1 MPEANLVIYGLGAL
15 SGLSMF
21 MLAKLFSLAKN
32 QSINDV
38 KLEYHEKILEEIKEI
53 LKELQK
59 KINTVI

>member
-1 MPEANLVIYGLGAL
+1 MPDIDLVIYGLGAL

-21 MLAKLFSLAKN
+21 MLAKLFSISKG
-32 QSINDV
+32 QSINDI

-59 KINTVI
+59 KINIVI